1 MIKNELV
8 TNKICSLI
16 RVALYIRV
24 STDRQAKE
32 GDSLEA
38 QEKALRD
45 YAKEHNYI
53 IVDVYVD
60 GGESGQ
66 KIKRT
71 NLQRMLKD
79 VEDGK
84 IDLVIMTKLD
94 RWFRNVSDFYK
105 VIEVLKQNKVNWKT
119 IWEDYDTT
127 TASGEFWLNMS
138 LALGQMEAQRTG
150 ERINDIFEH
159 KFKVQKTVCSGA
171 KIFGYDID
179 KNKRLVINEEEADQ
193 INQLFDK
200 YIETNNLSETT
211 RWFQKNIKKRSYE
224 SIRLYLTNTAY
235 IGQYRHI
242 RKKTKEV
249 EIIEDFSPTIVDI
262 NKFNKVQKLLKSNV
276 KKHTGTSESGNKTDY
291 IFNRF
296 IYCKCGRKLAGKHS
310 KGKHYYICKNA
321 LTNLCDNHI
330 HISELNLEKYLLDN
344 IESCIEEE
352 INKLENKQLN
362 EQKRKKNSPS
372 KKAQLKKKL
381 QKLTNLYLEDM
392 IELDIYKKEY
402 STLKLQ
408 LEELE
413 TEEQSEEKID
423 LSKLK
428 EFLESDW
435 QILYHK
441 LENKEKREFWM
452 TIIDSIV
459 FESKEKFEIKFKLY

>member
-1 MIKNELV
+1 MKNE
-8 TNKICSLI
+8 I
-16 RVALYIRV
+16 RNVAIYCRV
-24 STDRQAKE
+24 STEEQRKFGISVEDQKNSLTRYCKENKLKIYDYYIDEGVSAGTIAK
-32 GDSLEA
+32 
-38 QEKALRD
+38 R
-45 YAKEHNYI
+45 KEF
-53 IVDVYVD
+53 V
-60 GGESGQ
+60 
-66 KIKRT
+66 R
-71 NLQRMLKD
+71 LLKD
-79 VEDGK
+79 LDN
-84 IDLVIMTKLD
+84 IDLIIFTKLD
-94 RWFRNVSDFYK
+94 RFSRNVRDANNLLVELDKHNTAFRAIDEDDIDVSTSDGRF
-105 VIEVLKQNKVNWKT
+105 IFNLKVN
-119 IWEDYDTT
+119 
-127 TASGEFWLNMS
+127 
-138 LALGQMEAQRTG
+138 LAEHERNKDS
-150 ERINDIFEH
+150 ERINRVNKYKYH
-159 KFKVQKTVCSGA
+159 TARTVCSGA

-224 SIRLYLTNTAY
+224 SVRLYLTNTAY

-242 RKKTKEV
+242 RKKTKEI

-262 NKFNKVQKLLKSNV
+262 EKFNKVQKLLKSNV
-276 KKHTGTSESGNKTDY
+276 KKHTGTSENGNKTDY

-321 LTNLCDNHI
+321 LTDLCDNHI

-352 INKLENKQLN
+352 INKLENKHLN
-362 EQKRKKNSPS
+362 EQKCKKNNPNE
-372 KKAQLKKKL
+372 KVQLKKKL

-413 TEEQSEEKID
+413 TEEQSEEKMD
-423 LSKLK
+423 FSKLK

-459 FESKEKFEIKFKLY
+459 FESKEKLEIKFKLY

>member
-1 MIKNELV
+1 MKNE
-8 TNKICSLI
+8 I
-16 RVALYIRV
+16 RNVAIYCRV
-24 STDRQAKE
+24 STEEQRKFGISVEDQKNSLTRYCRENKLKIYDYYIDEGVSAGTIAK
-32 GDSLEA
+32 
-38 QEKALRD
+38 R
-45 YAKEHNYI
+45 KEF
-53 IVDVYVD
+53 V
-60 GGESGQ
+60 
-66 KIKRT
+66 R
-71 NLQRMLKD
+71 LLKD
-79 VEDGK
+79 LDN
-84 IDLVIMTKLD
+84 IDLIIFTKLD
-94 RWFRNVSDFYK
+94 RFSRNVRDANNLLVELDKHNTAFRAIDEDDIDVSTSDGRF
-105 VIEVLKQNKVNWKT
+105 IFNLKVN
-119 IWEDYDTT
+119 
-127 TASGEFWLNMS
+127 
-138 LALGQMEAQRTG
+138 LAEHERNKDS
-150 ERINDIFEH
+150 ERINRVNKYKYH
-159 KFKVQKTVCSGA
+159 TARTVCSGA

-224 SIRLYLTNTAY
+224 SVRLYLTNTAY

-242 RKKTKEV
+242 RKKTKEI

-262 NKFNKVQKLLKSNV
+262 EKFNKVQKLLKSNV
-276 KKHTGTSESGNKTDY
+276 KKHTGTSENGNKTDY

-344 IESCIEEE
+344 IESCIESE
-352 INKLENKQLN
+352 INKLENKHLN
-362 EQKRKKNSPS
+362 EQKCKKNNPNE
-372 KKAQLKKKL
+372 KVQLKKKL

-413 TEEQSEEKID
+413 TEEQSEEKMD
-423 LSKLK
+423 FSKLK

-435 QILYHK
+435 QILYNK

-452 TIIDSIV
+452 TIIDSII